1 MGGDAASPLNLQRIA
16 APGPFFQGWLVRA
29 IDHAAGRSLLLIV
42 ASFSRDGSAAF
53 DEHYVFCAVAGGDAT
68 RTFHAFPAPARVTV
82 SPPGGRGALDLRWG
96 AERDAN
102 ASATSDGV
110 RARLDFTDSLCLAD
124 CAFGDALAVS
134 MRVSERLPWREEGAL
149 SVGPEGWLGRTPLL
163 PSRYF
168 IHSVGS
174 RVEYAVRL
182 DRRALEGR
190 GVAHMECNYGNFFP
204 RGWVWAQAIGP
215 GNASSFSL
223 VIGRIVVGPLEPSIA
238 TFYLRRGDGRTAVFR
253 TTDLDRVRY
262 DLDGVRKVA
271 HLDFVSRFTRRRA
284 TLRIEAR
291 DPAFHQVF
299 TPTPRGMSDAPGC
312 EETYTAVATA
322 TYEDDGGRETHV
334 FPLTAFEFGGSFRG
348 AVHRNAHLAPAGPD
362 APAGTAR

>member
-1 MGGDAASPLNLQRIA
+1 MGGDAASPLNVQRIA
-16 APGPFFQGWLVRA
+16 PRGPFFQGWLVRA
-29 IDHAAGRSLLLIV
+29 IDHGARRSVVLIV
-42 ASFSRDGSAAF
+42 ASFSRAGSAAYG
-53 DEHYVFCAVAGGDAT
+53 EHYVFCAVADGDAT
-68 RTFHAFPAPARVTV
+68 RAFHAFPAPSTVTMS
-82 SPPGGRGALDLRWG
+82 SPAGRGALDLRWDAG
-96 AERDAN
+96 A
-102 ASATSDGV
+102 T
-110 RARLDFTDSLCLAD
+110 ARLDFTDALCLVD

-134 MRVSERLPWREEGAL
+134 MRVTERLPWREEGAL
-149 SVGPEGWLGRTPLL
+149 SRGPEGWLGRTPLL

-174 RVEYAVRL
+174 SVDYAVRL
-182 DRRALEGR
+182 EGRTLEGR
-190 GVAHMECNYGNFFP
+190 GSAHLECNYGNFFP

-223 VIGRIVVGPLEPSIA
+223 VIGRIVVGPLEPFIA
-238 TFYLRRGDGRTAVFR
+238 TFYLRRGDGRTTVFR

-291 DPAFHQVF
+291 DPAFHKVF
-299 TPTPRGMSDAPGC
+299 TPTPHGMSDAPGC

-322 TYEDDGGRETHV
+322 TYEDDAGRETHV
-334 FPLTAFEFGGSFRG
+334 FPLTAFEFGGSFLG
-348 AVHRNAHLAPAGPD
+348 AVHRNAHLAPREP
-362 APAGTAR
+362 AP